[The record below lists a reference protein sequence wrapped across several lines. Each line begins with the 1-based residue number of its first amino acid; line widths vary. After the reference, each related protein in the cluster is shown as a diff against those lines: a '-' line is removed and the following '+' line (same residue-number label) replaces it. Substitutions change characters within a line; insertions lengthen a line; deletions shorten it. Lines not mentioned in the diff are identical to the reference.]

1 MPLSES
7 GFAIIGV
14 YMRKHFKDFG
24 RVLALLVVDSIF
36 FSAINPAKAYALVV
50 IVGFGLLVLTIYAVI
65 DLLLLLVV
73 RIVPLSDL
81 LRKRILTSGTMLLGL
96 LIAMQSIGQ
105 LTVKDMFAL
114 VPLVLVLG
122 FYLSYQTK
130 QKRS

>member
-1 MPLSES
+1 
-7 GFAIIGV
+7 
-14 YMRKHFKDFG
+14 MRKHFKDFG